1 MPDSRRFDFAA
12 PLLPPNSSTM
22 GMPYIP
28 LPVDV
33 ATALLVDKPRRV
45 DGMLEGQ
52 PFSRSLQGSTTDTLH
67 VRFGRTVLKDIGKAV
82 GDWVEVELWPD
93 RDPNH
98 VDLPDELTAALDAD
112 DKARD
117 RFEAMTPG
125 KRRSLCYHVT
135 SAKRSETRVKRA
147 AELAHKLSS
156 YTLHEDKALRK
167 RGIVPKGA
175 DA

>member
-1 MPDSRRFDFAA
+1 MPDICRFDFAA
-12 PLLPPNSSTM
+12 PLLPPDEGTM
-22 GMPYIP
+22 GMAYIP

-33 ATALLVDKPRRV
+33 ATALLSDKPRRV

-52 PFSRSLQGSTTDTLH
+52 PFSRSLQGSTVDTLH
-67 VRFGRTVLKDIGKAV
+67 VRFGQTTLRDIGKAV

-93 RDPNH
+93 LNPDH
-98 VDLPDELTAALDAD
+98 VALPDELTAALDAD

-117 RFEAMTPG
+117 RFEGMTPG

-135 SAKRSETRVKRA
+135 SAKRTETRVKRA
-147 AELAHKLSS
+147 EELTHKLSS
-156 YTLHEDKALRK
+156 YTLHQDKALRQ